1 MFEVTVEGLFESN
14 VGSGQKKYYDFKY
27 TFKIARM
34 SEKGV
39 ETHILRRYL
48 PYYIRKDK
56 KNASRLFSKV
66 KNFLITDIQKLDEQC
81 YLKGKD
87 IATLSELEIQDL
99 ACLYDLY
106 DIPVTGVLNIQEL
119 RKKAMLAYMEKV
131 LKIPMKTPEE
141 KSQLDFFEVQ
151 EDGSFELKLDS
162 LEIEIVDNYFK
173 DKVAKTIKKK
183 SLADFIGKV
192 GVSIANGV
200 LSATGNNGLKVDVHN
215 PDEGNQSNVSGIP
228 TASQLLSQNQ

>member
-1 MFEVTVEGLFESN
+1 MYKVTVEGLFESN
-14 VGSGQKKYYDFKY
+14 IGSGQKKYYDFKY
-27 TFKIARM
+27 EFEVARL
-34 SEKGV
+34 SEKGL

-66 KNFLITDIQKLDEQC
+66 KNFVITDIQKLDKEV

-106 DIPVTGVLNIQEL
+106 SIPVTGVLNIQEL

-131 LKIPMKTPEE
+131 LKVPMKTPEE
-141 KSQLDFFEVQ
+141 KSKLDFFEVQ
-151 EDGSFELKLDS
+151 EDGSYELKLDS
-162 LEIEIVDNYFK
+162 LEIEIVDGYFK
-173 DKVAKTIKKK
+173 DKVAKTVKKK
-183 SLADFIGKV
+183 SIADFVGKM
-192 GVSIANGV
+192 GVALANGV
-200 LSATGNNGLKVDVHN
+200 LSATGNNGLKVDVKN
-215 PDEGNQSNVSGIP
+215 PDEGNNAGVPGMP
-228 TASQLLSQNQ
+228 TASQLLNQNQ